1 MPLVGL
7 AQSARPLID
16 QGDAQLEKG
25 AYQAAV
31 DLYLQAIRLQEEQDS
46 SSAILECYYSI
57 GYAYLQMGRMNEF
70 TQFEPQIGPYL
81 DLADTYLAD
90 VEVALGSSHRHLDNL
105 QKALYY
111 YQAAIED
118 SPTDDPDYHSTLSA
132 AYNNSGII
140 YRRLGDTERARIHY
154 QKALR
159 YYEDAP
165 LNYART
171 LGNIGQLYRSEGELA
186 LAEQT
191 YAQALDTLEAH
202 PAKGKH
208 TRAIISDDLAMLLD
222 QRGDYQ
228 QALKF
233 LQQAER
239 WLEQG
244 HSFEANL
251 LRHYGQVYRHLGE
264 LGLAER
270 FVSRSMALR
279 EALYPHRHY
288 SRAALHQDQAI
299 LDRQKQAYEASLQQL
314 QQSMYHLSGLFNPK
328 ALTDLPK
335 LDRISYPQ
343 EMLKS
348 LESKAIT
355 WEAWHSQSQAKEH
368 LIEAHHTYQL
378 ATQLADSMRQSYW
391 GEEAKLLLSQSILP
405 LYEKAIANALR
416 LHQLT
421 NESQWLL
428 EAYYFAAKNK
438 AAILREQLRQE
449 HASSGAG
456 IPDSL
461 IIRERELRYRL
472 AQSEQD
478 LSLHPDSIEL
488 QEQRFILYQ
497 AQLKAQQRIEA
508 KYPQYLQLKQ
518 EAVFTDPKA
527 ILERLQAGELLVEYF
542 WADEVIH
549 IFALYQGELQ
559 YKAISHKSQLEN
571 DLLAFIESLR
581 DPQLAEQ
588 ASGNDLVQYQKGA
601 YQLYRQLLGG
611 LLPADEL
618 EQIMVITDGP
628 LGFLPF
634 ASLCT
639 TEETHA
645 NFAQLPYLLHMAPI
659 RYLYAV
665 HTLWDED
672 LPRAP
677 ENFGGFAPNFT
688 GPVSNERSAQPGKLA
703 NQAVTEMMAQKW
715 QGDAFV
721 ETAASRSRFMQEAK
735 QYQVIHLATHAYT
748 DENEASR
755 SAFWLNG
762 DTSETARVFAYE
774 IYHLPLQARLAVL
787 SACETGTGKL
797 KAGEGIYSLARAF
810 RAAGCGT
817 TVMSL
822 WQVNDQA
829 TQDLME
835 AFYKALDVGAQP
847 SLALQQA
854 KQAYINNHDLAHPYY
869 WSAFVVIGQDSKLDI
884 QKGQWGWWLGGGVL
898 VLLIFG
904 IFVRNK
910 LPLSV

>member
-1 MPLVGL
+1 M
-7 AQSARPLID
+7 AQSAQPLID
-16 QGDAQLEKG
+16 QGDAKLETED
-25 AYQAAV
+25 YQAAV
-31 DLYLQAIRLQEEQDS
+31 DLYLQAIKLQEEQDS

-57 GYAYLQMGRMNEF
+57 GYAYLQMGKMNEF
-70 TQFEPQIGPYL
+70 AQFEPQIIPYL

-90 VEVALGSSHRHLDNL
+90 VEVALGSSHRHLDKL
-105 QKALYY
+105 QKALFY

-118 SPTDDPDYHSTLSA
+118 SPLDDPDYHPTLSA

-140 YRRLGDTERARIHY
+140 YRRLGDTERARLHY
-154 QKALR
+154 QKALG
-159 YYEDAP
+159 YYQNSP

-171 LGNIGQLYRSEGELA
+171 LGNIGQLYRSEGQLA
-186 LAEQT
+186 LAQASFE
-191 YAQALDTLEAH
+191 QALDTLQAYPH
-202 PAKGKH
+202 RGMH
-208 TRAIISDDLAMLLD
+208 TRVIIADDLAMLLD
-222 QRGDYQ
+222 EQGDYQ
-228 QALKF
+228 QALVF

-244 HSFEANL
+244 HSFESNL
-251 LRHYGQVYRHLGE
+251 LRHYGQVFRHLDK

-270 FVSRSMALR
+270 FVSQSMALR
-279 EALYPHRHY
+279 EAQYPHRHY

-299 LDRQKQAYEASLQQL
+299 LDRQKQAYEASLKQI
-314 QQSMYHLSGLFNPK
+314 QQSFYHLSGVFK
-328 ALTDLPK
+328 SKSLTDLPK
-335 LDRISYPQ
+335 LERISYPQ

-348 LESKAIT
+348 LESKAST
-355 WEAWHSQSQAKEH
+355 WEAWYSQSQTPQH

-378 ATQLADSMRQSYW
+378 ATQLADSMRLSYW

-405 LYEKAIANALR
+405 LYEKAIANALV

-421 NESQWLL
+421 QDSKWLF

-478 LSLHPDSIEL
+478 LSLYPDSVEL
-488 QEQRFILYQ
+488 QDQRFALYQ
-497 AQLKAQQRIEA
+497 AQLKAQERIEA
-508 KYPQYLQLKQ
+508 NYPQYLQLKQ

-527 ILERLQAGELLVEYF
+527 ILDRLGAGELLVEYF
-542 WADEVIH
+542 WADEIVH
-549 IFALYQGELQ
+549 IFALYQGKLQ
-559 YKAISHKSQLEN
+559 YKAINEKGDLEEE
-571 DLLAFIESLR
+571 LLNFIASLR
-581 DPQLAEQ
+581 DPQMAERANAQDLA
-588 ASGNDLVQYQKGA
+588 QYQA
-601 YQLYRQLLGG
+601 RASHLYEQLLGD
-611 LLPADEL
+611 LLPTTAL
-618 EQIMVITDGP
+618 QQIMIIADGP

-634 ASLCT
+634 ASLCRT
-639 TEETHA
+639 SDPKTS
-645 NFAQLPYLLHMAPI
+645 FAQLPYLLHQAPI

-665 HTLWDED
+665 HTLWDEA

-677 ENFGGFAPNFT
+677 ENFGGFAPNFS
-688 GPVSNERSAQPGKLA
+688 GPISDERSAQPGKLE
-703 NQAVTEMMAQKW
+703 NQAVAKLMAEKW

-721 ETAASRSRFMQEAK
+721 EEAASRQRFMQEAK
-735 QYQVIHLATHAYT
+735 RYQVIHLATHAYT
-748 DENEASR
+748 DEAEASR
-755 SAFWLNG
+755 SALWLNG
-762 DTSETARVFAYE
+762 DTSESARVFAYE

-797 KAGEGIYSLARAF
+797 QAGEGIYSLARAF

-835 AFYKALDVGAQP
+835 AFYAALDQGAQP
-847 SLALQQA
+847 SLALQEA
-854 KQAYINNHDLAHPYY
+854 KQDYLEQHDLAHPYY
-869 WSAFVVIGQDSKLDI
+869 WSAFVVIGQDSQLDLQERNI
-884 QKGQWGWWLGGGVL
+884 GWWIAGGII
-898 VLLIFG
+898 VLLLFG
-904 IFVRNK
+904 IFVRKK